1 MWAIDKSVE
10 TTVASERLYRIGS
23 KQLSSLSFIVENSY
37 TIAMAFLPNI
47 FTSLIVM
54 NKILVALNLLIV
66 TRRSSVGVFSG
77 IRTVQN
83 SN

>member
-66 TRRSSVGVFSG
+66 TKEIFGWRFFGDPNG
-77 IRTVQN
+77 TK
-83 SN
+83 